1 MLSREEME
9 GRMLS
14 RSNYSPCTDLC
25 IRTLLYNP
33 QSNGMYTKIQNMYAS
48 KSHYA
53 LYVHCTLHTAHCTLH
68 SPFRCIILRC
78 CCCTVPPPSN
88 YSCIMLLIPFLGP
101 NALQNLNRQEPRGPC
116 VSLIHLRGKKMEVEY
131 LITSTLGK

>member
-1 MLSREEME
+1 
-9 GRMLS
+9 MLS

-53 LYVHCTLHTAHCTLH
+53 LYVHCTLAHCTLSPLLHNFALLLH
-68 SPFRCIILRC
+68 SSPSLQLQLHYAAHSLSWPQRLAKPQPARTSGALRQ
-78 CCCTVPPPSN
+78 SN
-88 YSCIMLLIPFLGP
+88 TS
-101 NALQNLNRQEPRGPC
+101 E
-116 VSLIHLRGKKMEVEY
+116 GKKD
-131 LITSTLGK
+131 GG